1 MFIAPYRFS
10 FHWNKGA
17 SILSGA
23 LHVVIGSAMESNSTS
38 ILFRPATGSALAFSA
53 GLSFYLL
60 CMIMPLVGP
69 AGSRVEHHG
78 RNLAA
83 FLFVLFLTFALSG
96 AASWSKLECRK
107 VQGGALPWFSLGL
120 CALCLLTLIVL
131 LFKGFA
137 I

>member
-1 MFIAPYRFS
+1 MENNNTPILYRPS
-10 FHWNKGA
+10 
-17 SILSGA
+17 
-23 LHVVIGSAMESNSTS
+23 
-38 ILFRPATGSALAFSA
+38 TGSALTFSA

-69 AGSRVEHHG
+69 SGSRVEHHG
-78 RNLAA
+78 QNLAT

-96 AASWSKLECRK
+96 AASWSKLQSRK

-120 CALCLLTLIVL
+120 CALCLLTLIIL
-131 LFKGFA
+131 LFKGFS

>member
-1 MFIAPYRFS
+1 MKSNTP
-10 FHWNKGA
+10 
-17 SILSGA
+17 IL
-23 LHVVIGSAMESNSTS
+23 L
-38 ILFRPATGSALAFSA
+38 RPAVGSALAFSA

-69 AGSRVEHHG
+69 SGSRVEHQG

-83 FLFVLFLTFALSG
+83 FLFVLLLTLAFAG

-107 VQGGALPWFSLGL
+107 VHGGGLPWFSLGL

-131 LFKGFA
+131 LFNGFA